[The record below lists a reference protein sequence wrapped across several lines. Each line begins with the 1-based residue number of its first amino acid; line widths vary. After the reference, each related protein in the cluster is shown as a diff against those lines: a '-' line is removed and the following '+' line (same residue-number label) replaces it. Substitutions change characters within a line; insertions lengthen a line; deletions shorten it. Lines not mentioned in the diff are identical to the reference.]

1 MLESGTRICPFCG
14 EPATLAASPVVE
26 GLPELVLLN
35 ELAPVPA
42 TREETL
48 KELRRLESYFGEL
61 DTKYATLADLWLKS
75 ACWQAPSKTRWAV
88 GGFLLALL
96 LYLLVGIHLPAMAA
110 WIFVVLWGVIAPGA
124 LVYLGYPFHPP
135 GKPEATRGAHLAQIA
150 APQLFV
156 EGTADPFIQP
166 VDEFQ
171 AAVGA
176 SPDAEIVWIAGGG
189 HSFEVR
195 GARRPAD
202 DVGADLVASVL
213 PWLRARFASPSHRAS
228 RESPPDPRERDGD
241 SRETG

>member
-1 MLESGTRICPFCG
+1 MICRKCGCMLESGTRICPFCG

-48 KELRRLESYFGEL
+48 AELHRLESYFGEL

-110 WIFVVLWGVIAPGA
+110 WIFVVLWGVIAYFGFTRSYA
-124 LVYLGYPFHPP
+124 HY
-135 GKPEATRGAHLAQIA
+135 EAGRSENEHAIRELENEIRRHYNKARDCFLPLDYTVPSVL
-150 APQLFV
+150 
-156 EGTADPFIQP
+156 
-166 VDEFQ
+166 DEL
-171 AAVGA
+171 
-176 SPDAEIVWIAGGG
+176 IAGLDSGMIA
-189 HSFEVR
+189 SFEDYR
-195 GARRPAD
+195 INN
-202 DVGADLVASVL
+202 
-213 PWLRARFASPSHRAS
+213 
-228 RESPPDPRERDGD
+228 
-241 SRETG
+241 

>member
-1 MLESGTRICPFCG
+1 MICRKCGCMLESGTRICPFCG

-48 KELRRLESYFGEL
+48 AELHRLESYFGEL

-110 WIFVVLWGVIAPGA
+110 WIFVVLWGVIAYFGFTRSYA
-124 LVYLGYPFHPP
+124 HY
-135 GKPEATRGAHLAQIA
+135 EAGRSENEHAIRELENEIRRHYNKARDCFLPLDYT
-150 APQLFV
+150 APSVLS
-156 EGTADPFIQP
+156 EL
-166 VDEFQ
+166 
-171 AAVGA
+171 
-176 SPDAEIVWIAGGG
+176 IAGLDSGMIA
-189 HSFEVR
+189 SFEDYR
-195 GARRPAD
+195 I
-202 DVGADLVASVL
+202 
-213 PWLRARFASPSHRAS
+213 
-228 RESPPDPRERDGD
+228 
-241 SRETG
+241 TN

>member
-1 MLESGTRICPFCG
+1 MICRKCGCMLESGTRICPFCG

-48 KELRRLESYFGEL
+48 AELHRLESYFGEL

-110 WIFVVLWGVIAPGA
+110 WIFVVLWGVIA
-124 LVYLGYPFHPP
+124 YFGYTRSYAHY
-135 GKPEATRGAHLAQIA
+135 EAGRSENEHAIRELENEIRRHYNKARDCFLPLDYT
-150 APQLFV
+150 APSVLS
-156 EGTADPFIQP
+156 EL
-166 VDEFQ
+166 
-171 AAVGA
+171 
-176 SPDAEIVWIAGGG
+176 IAGLDSGMIA
-189 HSFEVR
+189 SFEDYR
-195 GARRPAD
+195 INN
-202 DVGADLVASVL
+202 
-213 PWLRARFASPSHRAS
+213 
-228 RESPPDPRERDGD
+228 
-241 SRETG
+241 